1 MNKQIALGLVL
12 VLITSILLAGC
23 KQATVSKTIDC
34 SSTEVLCV
42 GLVTSL
48 GGISDQSFNQLAWE
62 GMLKSQTEQVVD
74 KVHYIETIDAKDYAS
89 NINTLADTGYDI
101 IVAIGAQYSESTI
114 SAAQRYPDILFVGVE
129 LDQTEGLPNLVSLA
143 FHPDQVGFQAGA
155 LAALLTRTNTI
166 AAVLGPNTVPTVV
179 ALKEGYKAG
188 AKYVKPNINVIAT
201 YYPGNSDGSTTD
213 PRWAAGVAAQAI
225 QEGADIVFDAGGLTG
240 NGALVEA
247 ASHPALYCI
256 GVDGDL
262 WENLPEAR
270 PCLVSSTVNNI
281 TQGVFDIIKLAK
293 DGAFPS
299 GNFFGD
305 SGLASYHDFDTL
317 IPQAIKDEMNR
328 ITVDL
333 LSGSISSGTRSP

>member
-1 MNKQIALGLVL
+1 MNKQIAIGLVL

-48 GGISDQSFNQLAWE
+48 GGISDQSYNQLAWE

-101 IVAIGAQYSESTI
+101 IVTIGAQYSESTI

-143 FHPDQVGFQAGA
+143 FHPDQAGFQAGA
-155 LAALLTRTNTI
+155 LAALLSRSKTI
-166 AAVLGPNTVPTVV
+166 AIVLGPESEPGVKV
-179 ALKEGYKAG
+179 LKEGFEAG
-188 AKYVKPNINVIAT
+188 VQYINPLIKIIT
-201 YYPGNSDGSTTD
+201 INYPDSSGMALTD
-213 PRWAAGVAAQAI
+213 PRWAAGVAAQSI

-247 ASHPALYCI
+247 ASHPGLYCI

-281 TQGVFDIIKLAK
+281 TQGVFDIIKLAR

-317 IPQAIKDEMNR
+317 IPQAIKDEMDR
-328 ITVDL
+328 ITADL
-333 LSGSISSGTRSP
+333 VSGSISSGTKSP